1 MSDAVALAL
10 SGSNLTGDAP
20 FSAALAVG
28 GAVRGAAAPHGAR
41 ADLAGLV
48 AGLCADA
55 GIAPADVRRV
65 LVDVGP
71 GSYTGLRVA
80 LTFVRVLQRFGAV
93 EVQAV
98 DSLALLAA
106 RARAAGVRGRVVA
119 VLDARR
125 DRLHAQAFDVAD
137 ARIAAIA
144 PAEALPLAAAV
155 QLAGGAARLVV
166 PVALPAPLRAAFDA
180 AGADALAVDRVLAA
194 EMFAAPLP
202 FAVASA
208 ADLEPRYLMGSYAE
222 G

>member
-1 MSDAVALAL
+1 MSEPVALAL

-20 FSAALAVG
+20 FSAALSVA
-28 GAVRGAAAPHGAR
+28 GAVRAAAAPPGAR

-48 AGLCADA
+48 AGLIDDA
-55 GIAPADVRRV
+55 GLAPADVRRV

-80 LTFVRVLQRFGAV
+80 LTFVRFLQRFGAV
-93 EVQAV
+93 DVHAV

-106 RARAAGVRGRVVA
+106 RARHAGVRGRVVA

-137 ARIAAIA
+137 DRIVAAA

-155 QLAGGAARLVV
+155 QLAATAARLVA
-166 PVALPAPLRAAFDA
+166 PTALPAGLRAAFDA
-180 AGADALAVDRVLAA
+180 AGVPALAVERVLAA

-202 FAVASA
+202 FAAASA